1 MNPQWDENP
10 GTGDIVINGGL
21 FQVGTEDHPFEH
33 YFVLTLEGDD
43 KGNDIDDI
51 AAIPV
56 ATSLKTMALGVP

>member
-1 MNPQWDENP
+1 M
-10 GTGDIVINGGL
+10 INGGL

-33 YFVLTLEGDD
+33 DFVLTLEGDD
-43 KGNDIDDI
+43 RGNDIDDI